1 MVSMAIANKMTENML
16 RLFKTLAL
24 LAILFAA
31 QAHAAP
37 RLLDRIV
44 AVVGEDVVMLS
55 ELRDKA
61 RELLGELRAK
71 KTSPMPSEKQIIN
84 GALEKL
90 ILEKLQLAEAQ
101 RLNISA
107 DPDTVSKAIQRIAG
121 NNNMSVPALRNA
133 LQAEGMD
140 FRQFQ
145 NKIKNQIILARLINQ
160 EVTNRIQVSKSE
172 IDQYLARQDAAP
184 DERREVHLMH
194 ILIATRDGASP
205 QQIRKA
211 QEKAQ
216 QALSRLN
223 QGEDFAKVAQDVSDA
238 RNAIQGGDL
247 GWAKLGQLTPTMADL
262 VSKSKAGDILGPIR
276 SSAGF
281 HLLKVAEFRG
291 GHDQRKIVP
300 QIHARHIL
308 IRTDEVTSDED
319 ARARL
324 AQLRERI
331 LSGDDFA
338 TLARSNSQDP
348 GSAIKG
354 GDLGWVSPGTMVP
367 KFEEQMDTLPDGG
380 ISDPFKTRFGWHIV
394 QVLGHREHDETTEA
408 RRLAAKKAIRDRKAK
423 EATEQYLRRL
433 RDEAYV
439 DIRPDEGV

>member
-1 MVSMAIANKMTENML
+1 MAIANKMTENML
-16 RLFKTLAL
+16 RLFKILAL
-24 LAILFAA
+24 LTILFAA

-37 RLLDRIV
+37 QLLDRIV

-71 KTSPMPSEKQIIN
+71 KTSPMPSEQQIIN

-121 NNNMSVPALRNA
+121 NNNLSVPALRNA
-133 LQAEGMD
+133 LQADGMD

-145 NKIKNQIILARLINQ
+145 NKIKNQIILSRLINQ

-331 LSGDDFA
+331 LNGDDFS

-394 QVLGHREHDETTEA
+394 QVVGHREHDETTEA

>member
-1 MVSMAIANKMTENML
+1 M
-16 RLFKTLAL
+16 
-24 LAILFAA
+24 
-31 QAHAAP
+31 H
-37 RLLDRIV
+37 
-44 AVVGEDVVMLS
+44 
-55 ELRDKA
+55 
-61 RELLGELRAK
+61 
-71 KTSPMPSEKQIIN
+71 
-84 GALEKL
+84 
-90 ILEKLQLAEAQ
+90 
-101 RLNISA
+101 
-107 DPDTVSKAIQRIAG
+107 
-121 NNNMSVPALRNA
+121 
-133 LQAEGMD
+133 

-160 EVTNRIQVSKSE
+160 EVTNRIQVSKLE

-194 ILIATRDGASP
+194 ILIATHDWASP
-205 QQIRKA
+205 QQIRKV
-211 QEKAQ
+211 QKKAQ
-216 QALSRLN
+216 QALSHLN

-324 AQLRERI
+324 TQLRERI
-331 LSGDDFA
+331 LNGEDFA

-439 DIRPDEGV
+439 DIRPDEGA